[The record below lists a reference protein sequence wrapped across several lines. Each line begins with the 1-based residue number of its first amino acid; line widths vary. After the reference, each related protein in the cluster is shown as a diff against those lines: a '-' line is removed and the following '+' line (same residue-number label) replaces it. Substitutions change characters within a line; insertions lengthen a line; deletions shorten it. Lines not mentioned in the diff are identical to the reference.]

1 MRQLIVFNNIS
12 LDGYFTDAGND
23 MSFAKP
29 DVEDAEYSAF
39 VGQNVS
45 GDGIL
50 VFGRITYQMMAN
62 FWPTPMAEQMM
73 PEVAKGMNAR
83 QKIVFSRTLREAPW
97 SNTTLVSDDAVEYIR
112 GLKEQPGPN
121 LAVLG
126 SGQIVSQLA
135 QAELVDEYQFVI
147 VPVVLGKGRTLFETV
162 TGPLTLRLTSTRS
175 FQNGNVLTTYEGARN
190 AAADHSVHLV

>member
-12 LDGYFTDAGND
+12 LDGYFSDANND
-23 MSFAKP
+23 MSFAKR
-29 DVEDAEYSAF
+29 DVDDPEYAAF
-39 VGQNVS
+39 VGQNAS
-45 GDGIL
+45 GEGIL
-50 VFGRITYQMMAN
+50 LFGRVTYEMMAS
-62 FWPTPMAEQMM
+62 FWPTRIAEQMM
-73 PEVAKGMNAR
+73 PEVAESMNAR
-83 QKIVFSRTLREAPW
+83 PKIVFSRTLREAPW
-97 SNTTLVSDDAVEYIR
+97 NNTTLVSDDAVEYVR
-112 GLKEQPGPN
+112 RLKEQPGPD

-162 TGPLTLRLTSTRS
+162 TRRIALRLTQTRS
-175 FQNGNVLTTYEGARN
+175 FQNGNLFLSYEGVKD